1 MGILTLADPRREV
14 LTPTL
19 TLADPRGG
27 ELSENWH

>member
-1 MGILTLADPRREV
+1 MGILTLADPRRGV
-14 LTPTL
+14 LTLTL